1 MTPLLLAALL
11 QAPSPTAPPAPR
23 GASGWVRDEANILSE
38 ATESRLNGILAGHQR
53 ATSNQVVVL
62 TVASLGGDV
71 VESVALRRATELKI
85 GRDDIDNGVLLLVA
99 PNERKV
105 RIEAGYGL
113 EGPLPDA
120 RCAQII
126 RSEILPRF
134 RAGDLE
140 GGVEQGVRAI
150 LAAIEGTYSPP
161 PSAAGGAREAPG
173 MGFEGQFML
182 GLVAGLVL
190 APLARRLFLGAGRLR
205 WLRAGVAL
213 LPGLG
218 LGIYFPLSL
227 LGFGLAAV
235 ISLMKDIDPSGGG
248 GYTYS
253 PSGGAWSSADW
264 SSSSSG
270 SDSFSGGG
278 GDFGGGGASG
288 SW

>member
-1 MTPLLLAALL
+1 
-11 QAPSPTAPPAPR
+11 
-23 GASGWVRDEANILSE
+23 
-38 ATESRLNGILAGHQR
+38 
-53 ATSNQVVVL
+53 
-62 TVASLGGDV
+62 
-71 VESVALRRATELKI
+71 
-85 GRDDIDNGVLLLVA
+85 
-99 PNERKV
+99 
-105 RIEAGYGL
+105 
-113 EGPLPDA
+113 
-120 RCAQII
+120 
-126 RSEILPRF
+126 
-134 RAGDLE
+134 
-140 GGVEQGVRAI
+140 
-150 LAAIEGTYSPP
+150 
-161 PSAAGGAREAPG
+161 
-173 MGFEGQFML
+173 
-182 GLVAGLVL
+182 
-190 APLARRLFLGAGRLR
+190 
-205 WLRAGVAL
+205 LRAGVAL